1 MQGVMKGVM
10 KGVEWQ
16 GGGAWPLSKT
26 NPNPHPHPHPN
37 PNPNPNQV
45 AELRDAR
52 AEVAQRA
59 HEQQARTQAQA
70 RLAES
75 AAYEQVA
82 AAEMKWRDTVGGFQ
96 RGSNPCA

>member
-1 MQGVMKGVM
+1 MAHAAMRMRLAAFEEDDAVA
-10 KGVEWQ
+10 E
-16 GGGAWPLSKT
+16 L
-26 NPNPHPHPHPN
+26 H
-37 PNPNPNQV
+37 

-96 RGSNPCA
+96 RGSNLCA